1 VTTAETGGKRAPGRP
16 RSRAAE
22 EAILKAALALFL
34 DHGVEGA
41 SIERI
46 ARRAGVG
53 KTTIYRRWSSKEEL
67 LAQAIGRVREDAERD
82 IGVTDFRDFAELPLG
97 PTLHRMME
105 AGAELMAS
113 DDNRKLL
120 ARLIGSVQGHPRLLA
135 IYWETYL
142 RPRREAFGVL
152 LDRAKARGELPAS
165 ADTAMLQ
172 DMMGGAMLHRLLID
186 PAPPTAEDL
195 RDYFGRLLQQL
206 GLTETTAG

>member
-1 VTTAETGGKRAPGRP
+1 MTTAETGGRRAPGRP
-16 RSRAAE
+16 RSQAAE

-46 ARRAGVG
+46 AKRAGVG

-67 LAQAIGRVREDAERD
+67 LAQAMGRVRENAERD
-82 IGVTDFRDFAELPLG
+82 MGVTDFRDFAALPLG
-97 PTLHRMME
+97 PTLRRMME
-105 AGAELMAS
+105 QGAELMAS

-120 ARLIGSVQGHPRLLA
+120 ARLIGSVQSHPRLMA

-152 LDRAKARGELPAS
+152 LEQAKARGELPAA
-165 ADTAMLQ
+165 ADTRMLQ

-195 RDYFGRLLQQL
+195 RGYLGRLLQQL
-206 GLTETTAG
+206 GLVEPEEG

>member
-1 VTTAETGGKRAPGRP
+1 MTTAKSGDRRAPGRP

-46 ARRAGVG
+46 AKRAGVG

-82 IGVTDFRDFAELPLG
+82 MGVTDFRDFAELPLG

-120 ARLIGSVQGHPRLLA
+120 ARLIGSVQSHPRLLA

-142 RPRREAFGVL
+142 RPRREAFGVM
-152 LDRAKARGELPAS
+152 LDQAKMRGELSAS

-195 RDYFGRLLQQL
+195 RAYLARLLQQL
-206 GLTETTAG
+206 GLTEAKG

>member
-1 VTTAETGGKRAPGRP
+1 MTTAETGGKRAPGRP

-46 ARRAGVG
+46 AKQAGVG

-82 IGVTDFRDFAELPLG
+82 MGVTDFRDFAELPLG

-120 ARLIGSVQGHPRLLA
+120 ARLIGSVQSHPRLLA

-152 LDRAKARGELPAS
+152 LERAKARGELPAS

-186 PAPPTAEDL
+186 PAQPTAEDL
-195 RDYFGRLLQQL
+195 RAYLARLLQQL
-206 GLTETTAG
+206 GLTEPKG

>member
-82 IGVTDFRDFAELPLG
+82 MGVTDFRDFAALPLG
-97 PTLHRMME
+97 PTLRRMME

-113 DDNRKLL
+113 DENRKLL
-120 ARLIGSVQGHPRLLA
+120 ARLIGSVQSHPRLLA

-142 RPRREAFGVL
+142 RPRREAFGMM
-152 LDRAKARGELPAS
+152 LDQAKARGELPAA

-172 DMMGGAMLHRLLID
+172 DMMSGAMLHRLLID
-186 PAPPTAEDL
+186 PAPSTPQDL
-195 RDYFGRLLQQL
+195 RDYLARLLQQL
-206 GLTETTAG
+206 GLTEPPED

>member
-1 VTTAETGGKRAPGRP
+1 VTTADIGGKRAPGRP
-16 RSRAAE
+16 RSQAAE
-22 EAILKAALALFL
+22 EAILTAALALFL

-46 ARRAGVG
+46 AKRAGVG

-82 IGVTDFRDFAELPLG
+82 MGVTDFRDFAEMPLG
-97 PTLHRMME
+97 PTLRRMME

-120 ARLIGSVQGHPRLLA
+120 ARLIGSVQSHPRLLA

-152 LDRAKARGELPAS
+152 LDQAKARGELPAG

-195 RDYFGRLLQQL
+195 RAYLARLLQQL
-206 GLTETTAG
+206 GLTEPTDG

>member
-1 VTTAETGGKRAPGRP
+1 VTTVETGGKRAPGRP

-46 ARRAGVG
+46 ARHAGVG

-82 IGVTDFRDFAELPLG
+82 IGVTDFRDFAGMPLG
-97 PTLHRMME
+97 PTLRLMME

-113 DDNRKLL
+113 PDNHKLL
-120 ARLIGSVQGHPRLLA
+120 ARLIGSVQSHPRLLA

-142 RPRREAFGVL
+142 RPRREAFGVI
-152 LDRAKARGELPAS
+152 LDQAKARGELPAS

-195 RDYFGRLLQQL
+195 RAYLARLLQQL
-206 GLTETTAG
+206 GLTEQADE

>member
-1 VTTAETGGKRAPGRP
+1 MTTAETRGKRAPGRP

-22 EAILKAALALFL
+22 EAILKAALDLFL

-46 ARRAGVG
+46 AKRAGVG

-67 LAQAIGRVREDAERD
+67 LAQAMGRVRENAERD
-82 IGVTDFRDFAELPLG
+82 IGVTDFRDFAEMPLG
-97 PTLHRMME
+97 PTLRLMME
-105 AGAELMAS
+105 AGAEFMAGPE
-113 DDNRKLL
+113 NRKLL
-120 ARLIGSVQGHPRLLA
+120 ARLIGSVQSHPRLMA

-142 RPRREAFGVL
+142 RPRREAFGVM
-152 LDRAKARGELPAS
+152 LDQAKARGELPAS

-195 RDYFGRLLQQL
+195 RDYLARLLQQL
-206 GLTETTAG
+206 GLVDPAGE

>member
-1 VTTAETGGKRAPGRP
+1 MTTAKILDRRAPGRP

-22 EAILKAALALFL
+22 EAILKAALELFL

-53 KTTIYRRWSSKEEL
+53 KTTIYRRWSSKEAL

-82 IGVTDFRDFAELPLG
+82 MGVTDFRDYADLPLG
-97 PTLHRMME
+97 PTLRRMME
-105 AGAELMAS
+105 AGADLMAS
-113 DDNRKLL
+113 PENRKLL
-120 ARLIGSVQGHPRLLA
+120 ARLIGSVQSHPRLLA

-152 LDRAKARGELPAS
+152 LERAKERGELPAS
-165 ADTAMLQ
+165 ADTGLLQ
-172 DMMGGAMLHRLLID
+172 DMLGGAMLHRLLID
-186 PAPPTAEDL
+186 PAQPTAEDL
-195 RDYFGRLLQQL
+195 RAYLGRLLHQL
-206 GLTETTAG
+206 GLADPA